1 MALWVIGNPPDPNLN
16 SVDFIAW
23 PPAGYVPRQ
32 VVYNRWSFAIPHS
45 ANNAADFSSANVIV
59 RKNDTEIPINI
70 IYRGNHLDGNDPA
83 IGFEMNAKELIVEDS
98 RDQIFS
104 VTISNITGTQK
115 DRYTYEV
122 TTIDPNHLNTVPI
135 TGPNL
140 IYDDTKDELEFDEI
154 SGAEMYQLLTS
165 ESLKTDWF
173 EGAEDIDNLKV
184 QTDSISSNSFIVEK
198 VEENDTKSF
207 HLVNSGDNFQIIN
220 KLVPSET
227 SILKFDNFFKYV
239 GEGTCVNLEILPDSG
254 QWQKTW
260 QRYGRHGFQVI
271 VGDWDD
277 AWNTV
282 EIPLEQYSGQTI
294 RVRFI
299 YQYESGANWTPLPGE
314 DPFQM
319 GAFIDNISISDCE
332 EIIPLVSKTIQPGN
346 NILNI
351 SDLNHGVYSLSIKA
365 KISNRWFDLTSSKYI
380 QKIKGLEPEI
390 VIDRFEMDQTNNI
403 EIDVIS
409 KGLEILTLQSSE
421 DGGMSWKALN
431 TRNVQN
437 DEKKRHQFRF
447 PTDNLKFNLYRVIGK
462 RE

>member
-1 MALWVIGNPPDPNLN
+1 MRHGHPKNSIPVVI
-16 SVDFIAW
+16 
-23 PPAGYVPRQ
+23 
-32 VVYNRWSFAIPHS
+32 
-45 ANNAADFSSANVIV
+45 
-59 RKNDTEIPINI
+59 
-70 IYRGNHLDGNDPA
+70 
-83 IGFEMNAKELIVEDS
+83 
-98 RDQIFS
+98 
-104 VTISNITGTQK
+104 
-115 DRYTYEV
+115 
-122 TTIDPNHLNTVPI
+122 
-135 TGPNL
+135 
-140 IYDDTKDELEFDEI
+140 
-154 SGAEMYQLLTS
+154 
-165 ESLKTDWF
+165 
-173 EGAEDIDNLKV
+173 
-184 QTDSISSNSFIVEK
+184 SISNSFIVEN
-198 VEENDTKSF
+198 VEENDTPSF

-227 SILKFDNFFKYV
+227 SILRFDNFFKYV
-239 GEGTCVNLEILPDSG
+239 GEGTCINVEILPDSG

-332 EIIPLVSKTIQPGN
+332 EIIPLVSKTIKPGN

-351 SDLNHGVYSLSIKA
+351 SDLNHGIYSLSIKA

-390 VIDRFEMDQTNNI
+390 VIDRFEMDQADNI

-421 DGGMSWKALN
+421 DGGLSWKALN
-431 TRNVQN
+431 IRNVQN
-437 DEKKRHQFRF
+437 DQRTRHQFRF
-447 PTDNLKFNLYRVIGK
+447 QTDNLKSNIYRVIGN
-462 RE
+462 RN

>member
-16 SVDFIAW
+16 PVDFIAW

-45 ANNAADFSSANVIV
+45 ANNSADFSSANVIV

-83 IGFEMNAKELIVEDS
+83 IGFEMNAEELIVEDS

-104 VTISNITGTQK
+104 VTISNIAGTEK
-115 DRYTYEV
+115 NRYTYKV
-122 TTIDPNHLNTVPI
+122 TTIDPNHLNTIPI

-140 IYDDTKDELEFDEI
+140 IYDDTKDELEFVEI
-154 SGAEMYQLLTS
+154 SGAEMYELLTS

-184 QTDSISSNSFIVEK
+184 QTDSTISNSFIVEK

-239 GEGTCVNLEILPDSG
+239 GEGTCINVEILPDSG

-260 QRYGRHGFQVI
+260 QRYGKHGFQVI

-277 AWNTV
+277 AWNTI

-294 RVRFI
+294 RIRFI
-299 YQYESGANWTPLPGE
+299 YRYESGANWTPLPGE

-319 GAFIDNISISDCE
+319 GAFVDNISISDCE

-351 SDLNHGVYSLSIKA
+351 SDLNHGIYSLSIKA
-365 KISNRWFDLTSSKYI
+365 KISNRWFDHTSSKFI

-390 VIDRFEMDQTNNI
+390 VIDRFELDQADNI
-403 EIDVIS
+403 EMDVTS
-409 KGLEILTLQSSE
+409 KGLDNLTLQSSE
-421 DGGMSWKALN
+421 DGGISWKALN
-431 TRNVQN
+431 SRNVQN

-447 PTDNLKFNLYRVIGK
+447 PTDNLKFNLYRVIGN
-462 RE
+462 RD